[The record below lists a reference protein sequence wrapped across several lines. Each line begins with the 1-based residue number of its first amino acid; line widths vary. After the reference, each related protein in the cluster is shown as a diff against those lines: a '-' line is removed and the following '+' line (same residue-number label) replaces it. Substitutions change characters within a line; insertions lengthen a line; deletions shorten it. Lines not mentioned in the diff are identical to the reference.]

1 MAAVNGSWSERLQF
15 AAKRPLSYYIF
26 RPAIDSGHRANMT
39 APLFVW
45 LHGGIWC
52 AGGRDPGEPDVP
64 QNAIH
69 CNEHQL
75 EHRAF
80 VLRPIALRRGRF
92 SVPGPGAGSHPLPR
106 RPSPSLSL
114 AGRLVDY
121 VLHHHAAID
130 PQRVVAAG
138 ASMGSYGLWDLSAR
152 PIAWRTQS
160 QQHLSPVHL
169 PPSDYR
175 LPPAACHLPPTACRL
190 PPYCWSTVGASGASP

>member
-1 MAAVNGSWSERLQF
+1 
-15 AAKRPLSYYIF
+15 
-26 RPAIDSGHRANMT
+26 MT

-92 SVPGPGAGSHPLPR
+92 SVPGPGAGSHPLPH

-114 AGRLVDY
+114 AGRLIDY
-121 VLHHHAAID
+121 VLHQHAAID

-138 ASMGSYGLWDLSAR
+138 ASMGSYGLWDLITRR
-152 PIAWRTQS
+152 PG
-160 QQHLSPVHL
+160 LVE
-169 PPSDYR
+169 
-175 LPPAACHLPPTACRL
+175 AAAPC
-190 PPYCWSTVGASGASP
+190 SGAGDPSLASRLNATRIWIFHNRHDATVPVNGSRDMFLALLRVRGIEPHQVLVRSSYEAAIR